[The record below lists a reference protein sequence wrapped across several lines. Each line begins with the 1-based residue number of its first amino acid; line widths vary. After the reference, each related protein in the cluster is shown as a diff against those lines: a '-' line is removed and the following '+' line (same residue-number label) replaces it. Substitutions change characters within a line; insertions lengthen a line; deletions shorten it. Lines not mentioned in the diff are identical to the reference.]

1 MKFRHLIAVTFTV
14 AGLGAFAGSALAQ
27 GTTTLAQKQLQRVDK
42 RQAHQQARIN
52 RGVAS
57 GQLTAAETQRL
68 QQQQARIDRI
78 ETRTEA
84 DGKVTAREAARME
97 HAQDHASHTIY
108 RQKHDRQLPRR

>member
-1 MKFRHLIAVTFTV
+1 MKFRHLIAVTFTL

-27 GTTTLAQKQLQRVDK
+27 GTASLADKQQHRVDK

-52 RGVAS
+52 KGVAS

-68 QQQQARIDRI
+68 QQQQAHIDRI

-84 DGKVTAREAARME
+84 DGKVTVKEAARME

-108 RQKHDRQLPRR
+108 RKKHNQRQMP